1 VDILLF
7 GLATWRISSLL
18 AAEAGP
24 FDIFD
29 KLRRLVG
36 VTYDEAGVLC
46 CKNVLATGVTC
57 LWCNSVWVGAGLA
70 LLAWLW
76 PEAYWLAL
84 PLALSA
90 ITILVQEAVTWLEH
104 QHQPY

>member
-1 VDILLF
+1 MDILLF

-24 FDIFD
+24 FDIFERA
-29 KLRRLVG
+29 RRLVG
-36 VTYDEAGVLC
+36 VSYDEHGALC
-46 CKNVLATGVTC
+46 CKNVLAQGITC
-57 LWCNSVWVGAGLA
+57 LWCNSVWVGTGWA

-76 PEAYWLAL
+76 PMAHWLAL

-90 ITILVQEAVTWLEH
+90 ITIVIQEAVTWLEH